1 MAGTWIKMR
10 TNLRDDP
17 RVSRI
22 AENLEKDRLFIIG
35 CLFELWSMA
44 DEHSRE
50 GMLKGLT
57 ATILDKQVGIV
68 GFSKQLE
75 LIGWIEFSE
84 EGATIP
90 RFDEH
95 NGGSAKRRA
104 EEAARKAKARRRAEE
119 KEKKRTRD
127 TVSSGAKVD
136 GKSLADGVKPG

>member
-17 RVSRI
+17 KVSRI
-22 AENLEKDRLFIIG
+22 AANLKKDRRFIIG
-35 CLFELWSMA
+35 CLFELWAMA
-44 DEHSRE
+44 DEHSRD
-50 GMLKGLT
+50 GMLKGLN

-68 GFSKQLE
+68 GFSKELG

-90 RFDEH
+90 RFEEH

-104 EEAARKAKARRRAEE
+104 EESARKAKTR
-119 KEKKRTRD
+119 KRE
-127 TVSSGAKVD
+127 TVSRSAMED
-136 GKSLADGVKPG
+136 GKSLADGVKPR